1 MAYEKIGGWAFLLG
15 VVIAVLVGFASAP
28 VTEVQSVIAGYVTL
42 ALVVLGLI
50 VGLLNI
56 GHKESTEFL
65 IASIAVIL
73 LSSARPNLDVIYIVG
88 PYLSNMVVNVAAFVA
103 PAALVVG
110 LKAIYN
116 LASKQTMAV
125 IGVSSKK

>member
-28 VTEVQSVIAGYVTL
+28 VTEAGSAVAGYISL
-42 ALVVLGLI
+42 ALVVLGLL
-50 VGLLNI
+50 VGFLNI

-65 IASIAVIL
+65 VASIAVIL
-73 LSSARPNLDVIYIVG
+73 LSSASANLQLIPVVG
-88 PYLSNMVVNVAAFVA
+88 TWVAYMVVNVSAFVA

-116 LASKQTMAV
+116 LASKPTIAI
-125 IGVSSKK
+125 IGGKK

>member
-1 MAYEKIGGWAFLLG
+1 MAYEKIGGWAFILGVAISVLLG
-15 VVIAVLVGFASAP
+15 FAVAP
-28 VTEVQSVIAGYVTL
+28 ITQAQSVVAGYLTL
-42 ALVVLGLI
+42 VLVVLGLL

-56 GHKESTEFL
+56 GRKESTEFL

-73 LSSARPNLDVIYIVG
+73 LSSARPNLDVIYVIG

-110 LKAIYN
+110 LKAIYL
-116 LASKQTMAV
+116 LASKPSMAI
-125 IGVSSKK
+125 IGGKKK

>member
-1 MAYEKIGGWAFLLG
+1 MAYEKIGGWAFILG
-15 VVIAVLVGFASAP
+15 VAISVLVGFAVAP
-28 VTEVQSVIAGYVTL
+28 ITQAQSVIAGYLTL
-42 ALVVLGLI
+42 VLVVLGLL
-50 VGLLNI
+50 VGFLNI
-56 GHKESTEFL
+56 GRKESTEFL

-110 LKAIYN
+110 LKAIYL
-116 LASKQTMAV
+116 LASKPSLAI
-125 IGVSSKK
+125 IGGKK

>member
-28 VTEVQSVIAGYVTL
+28 VTQAQSVAAGYVTL

-50 VGLLNI
+50 VGFLNI
-56 GHKESTEFL
+56 GHKDSTEFL

-73 LSSARPNLDVIYIVG
+73 LSSARPNLDVIYVVG
-88 PYLSNMVVNVAAFVA
+88 PYLSNMVVNVSAFVA

-116 LASKQTMAV
+116 LASKPTLAI
-125 IGVSSKK
+125 IGAKK